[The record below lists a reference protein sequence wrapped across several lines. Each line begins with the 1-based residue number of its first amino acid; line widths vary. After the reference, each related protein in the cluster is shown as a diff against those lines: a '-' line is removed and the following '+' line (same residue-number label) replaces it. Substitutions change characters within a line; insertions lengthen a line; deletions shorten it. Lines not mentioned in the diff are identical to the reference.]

1 MTVNEPVALP
11 LCSLTVVREII
22 KGREQGPFLEPSQE
36 KLTRFLAAADPL
48 GGGSQTGPLGV
59 GLCTF
64 MRFWAGGART
74 FRAGPVKPTTKS
86 SIQRKRCSKADVV
99 YGTTGM
105 SQLAKGERRL
115 SSSSKGRGDPH

>member
-48 GGGSQTGPLGV
+48 VSASAR
-59 GLCTF
+59 CTF
-64 MRFWAGGART
+64 GAGSFFA
-74 FRAGPVKPTTKS
+74 AAES
-86 SIQRKRCSKADVV
+86 CA
-99 YGTTGM
+99 
-105 SQLAKGERRL
+105 
-115 SSSSKGRGDPH
+115 

>member
-99 YGTTGM
+99 YGTT
-105 SQLAKGERRL
+105 A
-115 SSSSKGRGDPH
+115 PA